1 MLDGVTTPLD
11 EDVAVSDGIE
21 DEVISTDEHQVDTSG
36 DTPEVE
42 TNDEDYAK
50 AWDSI
55 DTENP
60 SDGLFSEEADE
71 DVPNDLED
79 QQVDNST
86 PNDVTTQTGLMITN
100 PILKYKGREIPIDN
114 EEEAINLM
122 QKGFKLESEMTKIK
136 PYKQMIAIMD
146 NSSITT
152 EDLKAFTDAL
162 DGNEGAKT
170 YIQGK
175 LGLQSTSEASS
186 SFFDEVDEKKTVDE
200 YKPDIPKSDAVAE
213 YFKTV
218 TENSPEV
225 AGKVSQVYADIEDEF
240 KNEVYNPEEF
250 PMFVSSIA
258 NGEFDEYYPMAIKI
272 RLGNPS
278 YSWLQAYQLAGQ
290 RVKDGTQE
298 TQTAV
303 PPKGTSIPK
312 VTAGKPRGNGS
323 DYDRAFSMDTRELE
337 EKLFG

>member
-1 MLDGVTTPLD
+1 MEETLTTPTIDGDVTETEVNPD
-11 EDVAVSDGIE
+11 E
-21 DEVISTDEHQVDTSG
+21 QVVEETQVE
-36 DTPEVE
+36 TPEVE
-42 TNDEDYAK
+42 TNEDDYAK

-60 SDGLFSEEADE
+60 SEGLFNDEVNEE
-71 DVPNDLED
+71 VNLED
-79 QQVDNST
+79 QQVETTETT
-86 PNDVTTQTGLMITN
+86 PQTGLMITN

-136 PYKQMIAIMD
+136 PYKQMISIMD

-175 LGLQSTSEASS
+175 LGLSAKEATSG
-186 SFFDEVDEKKTVDE
+186 FFDEVDETKQQVDE
-200 YKPDIPKSDAVAE
+200 YSPEVPKTDAVAE
-213 YFKTV
+213 YYKSV
-218 TENSPEV
+218 TENNPEV
-225 AGKVSQVYADIEDEF
+225 AGKVSQIYSDIEDEF
-240 KNEVYNPEEF
+240 KNEVYNPKVF

-272 RLGNPS
+272 KLGNPT
-278 YSWLQAYQLAGQ
+278 YTWLQAYQLAGQ
-290 RVKDGTQE
+290 RIKDGVQE
-298 TQTAV
+298 KQTAI
-303 PPKGTSIPK
+303 PDKGTSIPK
-312 VTAGKPRGNGS
+312 VSSSKPRVAGD
-323 DYDRAFSMDTRELE
+323 DYDKAFSMDIKELE
-337 EKLFG
+337 DKLFN

>member
-1 MLDGVTTPLD
+1 M
-11 EDVAVSDGIE
+11 I
-21 DEVISTDEHQVDTSG
+21 
-36 DTPEVE
+36 
-42 TNDEDYAK
+42 K
-50 AWDSI
+50 
-55 DTENP
+55 NP
-60 SDGLFSEEADE
+60 
-71 DVPNDLED
+71 V
-79 QQVDNST
+79 
-86 PNDVTTQTGLMITN
+86 
-100 PILKYKGREIPIDN
+100 LKYKGREIPIDN

-122 QKGFKLESEMTKIK
+122 QKGFKLESEMAKIK
-136 PYKQMIAIMD
+136 PFKSYMNIIDSGK
-146 NSSITT
+146 ITI
-152 EDLKAFTDAL
+152 EDLTAFNDAMS
-162 DGNEGAKT
+162 GNDQAKR
-170 YIQGK
+170 YIQNK
-175 LGLQSTSEASS
+175 LGVDTSEANS
-186 SFFDEVDEKKTVDE
+186 SFFDEVNEKKPAEE
-200 YKPDIPKSDAVAE
+200 YKPDIPKTDAVAE

-240 KNEVYNPEEF
+240 KNEVYNPEVF

-290 RVKDGTQE
+290 RIKDGTQE

-312 VTAGKPRGNGS
+312 GTPGKSRGNGS